1 MNAASSAM
9 WESVPV
15 RELPTIPEFDYYN
28 ADDEDEEDHS
38 ARYHNHFE
46 AASESA
52 AAETRALNAAA
63 REVAANSVHC
73 SATAKLLARL
83 SNTDLAFE
91 WSMLCQDCTDCWSQ
105 HGKPNK

>member
-1 MNAASSAM
+1 MLIFGQTSCLLETQTACSTKSKYFLDHHNHLEAAALATASEAAQAAHAAASM
-9 WESVPV
+9 
-15 RELPTIPEFDYYN
+15 
-28 ADDEDEEDHS
+28 
-38 ARYHNHFE
+38 
-46 AASESA
+46 
-52 AAETRALNAAA
+52 
-63 REVAANSVHC
+63 HC

>member
-1 MNAASSAM
+1 MRLRYVDVWLKILLFRNTDSLFEKSKYFLDHHNHLEAAALATASEAAQAAHAAASM
-9 WESVPV
+9 
-15 RELPTIPEFDYYN
+15 
-28 ADDEDEEDHS
+28 
-38 ARYHNHFE
+38 
-46 AASESA
+46 
-52 AAETRALNAAA
+52 
-63 REVAANSVHC
+63 HC